1 MGFGSKR
8 KGKSQD
14 VQGDDDAQEDARV
27 SDENLEGEP
36 RASSED
42 VEAAFAG
49 GPGVGED
56 CEENVDSVIER
67 LRHERDDY
75 EEKLKHTL
83 ADIANMRRRAN
94 EDAVR
99 AREQAIGR
107 VTQEL
112 LPVIDAFEL
121 ALGSDGDRDA
131 LLAGVRMVQGMLE
144 DLLGRHGVEEIAS
157 LGEPFDP
164 NVHEALASEPR
175 DDVAAGTI
183 VAVHQK
189 GFRVHGRVLRPARV
203 IVAAATNANG
213 DAAEDRDD
221 HADRSEG
228 NA

>member
-14 VQGDDDAQEDARV
+14 VRGEDDAPENPDVSDDNLDGAQTDDDAFDGQPD
-27 SDENLEGEP
+27 DGD
-36 RASSED
+36 D
-42 VEAAFAG
+42 VET
-49 GPGVGED
+49 E
-56 CEENVDSVIER
+56 IER
-67 LRHERDDY
+67 LTRERNDF

-83 ADIANMRRRAN
+83 ADIANMRRRAS

-144 DLLGRHGVEEIAS
+144 DLLGRHGVEEIPS
-157 LGEPFDP
+157 QGEPFDP

-175 DDVAAGTI
+175 NDVAAGTI

-203 IVAAATNANG
+203 IVAAPATNASS
-213 DAAEDRDD
+213 DADEDRDD
-221 HADRSEG
+221 HAEPSEG
-228 NA
+228 DE